1 MPLVCSVAME
11 QLQRD
16 PTLDYHWDL
25 WKKTHE
31 KEYKDK
37 NEEEVRRLIWEK
49 NLKFI
54 MIHNLEFYGNA
65 YLPSGHERYG
75 RHDQ

>member
-37 NEEEVRRLIWEK
+37 VDDC
-49 NLKFI
+49 
-54 MIHNLEFYGNA
+54 H
-65 YLPSGHERYG
+65 PSSVLLLSALFSPSP
-75 RHDQ
+75 DDI